1 LTLRAVADTH
11 AVIWYVYD
19 DPRLSPRARALIE
32 EAAAAG
38 DEVGFSAITLVE
50 ILYLTE
56 RGRIQPR
63 ALEAVSTAI
72 DAPDAVLRE
81 LPLDRAI
88 VALMPDV
95 RREDVPELPDRII
108 AATARRH
115 EVPLISRDR
124 EIRATSLVTVW

>member
-81 LPLDRAI
+81 LPLDRTI

>member
-1 LTLRAVADTH
+1 
-11 AVIWYVYD
+11 
-19 DPRLSPRARALIE
+19 
-32 EAAAAG
+32 
-38 DEVGFSAITLVE
+38 
-50 ILYLTE
+50 
-56 RGRIQPR
+56 
-63 ALEAVSTAI
+63 VSTAI